1 VDTRELAKI
10 DLNLLI
16 SLQVLLEEK
25 NVSRAAERLFITQ
38 PAMSKTLSRLR
49 LLFDDP
55 LFTRSSHGMQPT
67 PKVKDLAG
75 NLEEILGGITQLVT
89 SASFDPGTF
98 TGEITLA
105 MSENIGVALLPRL
118 IQKLQTQ
125 APQLSIR
132 VVSRVQDQM
141 EELALGKLDF
151 AIHVQQT
158 HYDKGFRVHHLGGGP
173 LAILTRQDHPLTR
186 GEIDWQRL
194 LEFPLIR
201 QYVPDREHLERQLSS
216 DMVTN
221 IRDHV
226 QGSLEIAHLLT
237 ALEVLRHTDY
247 WMLAPAYI
255 LQNEEATRDITALP
269 TPAEGVFNIN
279 YALVAHNRTAR
290 SPLHNW
296 LWEEI
301 TCTIRELRTQQSRK
315 MHQRVAAGIAKSNI

>member
-1 VDTRELAKI
+1 MDTRELAKI

-67 PKVKDLAG
+67 PRAEDLAV
-75 NLEEILGGITQLVT
+75 NLEDILGGITQLVA
-89 SASFDPGTF
+89 SASFDPRTF

-105 MSENIGVALLPRL
+105 LSENVGLTLLPRL
-118 IQKLQTQ
+118 AQRLQTQ

-132 VVSRVQDQM
+132 VVSRVKNQM

-151 AIHVQQT
+151 AIHIAQK
-158 HYDKGFRVHHLGGGP
+158 HYDKEFRVHHLGGGP
-173 LAILTRQDHPLTR
+173 LGVLTRHGHPLTR
-186 GEIDWQRL
+186 GAIDWQRL
-194 LEFPLIR
+194 SEFPLIR

-216 DMVTN
+216 DVVTN
-221 IRDHV
+221 IRGHA

-237 ALEVLRHTDY
+237 ALEILRNTDY
-247 WMLAPAYI
+247 CMLAPVYI
-255 LQNEEATRDITALP
+255 LQNEEATRGITALP
-269 TPAEGVFNIN
+269 TPMDSAVNIN
-279 YALVAHNRTAR
+279 YALVAHNRTAK

-296 LWEEI
+296 LWQEI
-301 TCTIRELRTQQSRK
+301 TCTIAELRTQQPSK
-315 MHQRVAAGIAKSNI
+315 MRQRITAGSADSNQ